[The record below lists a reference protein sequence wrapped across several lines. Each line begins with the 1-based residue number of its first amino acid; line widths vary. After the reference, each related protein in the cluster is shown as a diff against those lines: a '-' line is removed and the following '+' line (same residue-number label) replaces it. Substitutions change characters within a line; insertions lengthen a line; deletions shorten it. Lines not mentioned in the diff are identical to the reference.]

1 MVQKKKASIIFALS
15 SKNNDKAEYLTG
27 EDLGLKPSTGEQ
39 ARLEYSPLGK
49 SFNKELDKDYKK
61 ENLYKRIKN
70 IEDKSGEKLHVI
82 NDLEEKPINQFRN
95 TGKNKTRKAIDEISN
110 KKIKKKMM
118 KQINYCLNLE
128 KQMRQ
133 LIMQDSFVQKLME
146 LNMTLIVFL
155 FH

>member
-1 MVQKKKASIIFALS
+1 MKHNMVQKKKASIIFALS

-27 EDLGLKPSTGEQ
+27 ADLGLKPSTGEQ

-95 TGKNKTRKAIDEISN
+95 TGKNKT
-110 KKIKKKMM
+110 
-118 KQINYCLNLE
+118 
-128 KQMRQ
+128 
-133 LIMQDSFVQKLME
+133 
-146 LNMTLIVFL
+146 
-155 FH
+155 

>member
-1 MVQKKKASIIFALS
+1 MKHNMVQKKKASIIFALS

-70 IEDKSGEKLHVI
+70 IEDKSGEKLHVHVI

-95 TGKNKTRKAIDEISN
+95 TGKNKT
-110 KKIKKKMM
+110 
-118 KQINYCLNLE
+118 
-128 KQMRQ
+128 
-133 LIMQDSFVQKLME
+133 
-146 LNMTLIVFL
+146 
-155 FH
+155 